1 MNTDN
6 RVSPQAPEIEE
17 AILGACLIEQEA
29 MPLVADTLRPEMFYS
44 MRHQVIYAALLAMYQ
59 AGMKID
65 ILTVK
70 ENLPTGASSKKP
82 RSIRITQLS
91 SKVATSAHIEYHM
104 QIVHE
109 KYLRGK

>member
-1 MNTDN
+1 MNMNTDN

-70 ENLPTGASSKKP
+70 EEL
-82 RSIRITQLS
+82 
-91 SKVATSAHIEYHM
+91 AH
-104 QIVHE
+104 
-109 KYLRGK
+109 RGKLEEAGGAFGITCRSYTRNTCGGK